1 MDEIVDILRDR
12 IVELGALSDER
23 REAGATAEELEA
35 YRLDIVTLQW
45 ELARLLISPSLPR
58 VPRAA

>member
-1 MDEIVDILRDR
+1 MDEIVAILRER
-12 IVELGALSDER
+12 IAELTGAYDER
-23 REAGATAEELEA
+23 RKAGATAVELEA
-35 YRLDIVTLQW
+35 YRLDIVQLQW

>member
-12 IVELGALSDER
+12 IVELNALYDER
-23 REAGATAEELEA
+23 RGAGATSEELEA
-35 YRLDIVTLQW
+35 YRLDIVELQW

-58 VPRAA
+58 IERAA